1 MGSGRGLLPLG
12 EGETPLLLQL
22 ACKRSDRG
30 LVGKASGRVEAALRR
45 YRLTPL
51 DAKFAQVAR
60 PTYTAGSSTWG
71 NPS

>member
-1 MGSGRGLLPLG
+1 M
-12 EGETPLLLQL
+12 LQL
-22 ACKRSDRG
+22 ACKPSDRG